1 MRILVIISF
10 QIEEKQSG
18 VNKLSFNKEVKKED
32 KYEFN
37 ESISSSKSNK
47 QEKGDHH
54 EQFAN

>member
-1 MRILVIISF
+1 MRILVKISF

-18 VNKLSFNKEVKKED
+18 VNKLSSNKED

-54 EQFAN
+54 EQSAN